1 MSRKNILKLFMV
13 FIFVICLTTPNR
25 KLNASTTSGITHL
38 AGINIFDAQS
48 TNDATMHLAG
58 INIESVPVVTCA
70 PVASDAPIVTEV
82 PVVTDAPSITDEP
95 VATKKPK
102 KAKVDKS
109 TDLSDIPKYTLEIM
123 NDLGI
128 KKSKQKDFYD
138 RVCDISIKVAYQESR
153 GEPYKGQVAVI
164 ATILNRLKSKEFPDT
179 PEEIVSTAYAPYKG
193 VTKEMLEEYPSLK
206 KALQD
211 ALEGEDPTRESLGQ
225 GAYYFYAP
233 ECDLITKSSLKARE
247 KIKRKCRIGN
257 HIFYAIWDK

>member
-13 FIFVICLTTPNR
+13 FIFVICLTNT

-58 INIESVPVVTCA
+58 FNIESVPVVTCA
-70 PVASDAPIVTEV
+70 PVALDAPIVTEV

-102 KAKVDKS
+102 KAKVDKYA
-109 TDLSDIPKYTLEIM
+109 DLSDIPKYTLEIM

-128 KKSKQKDFYD
+128 KKSKQKDFYN
-138 RVCDISIKVAYQESR
+138 RICDISIKTAYREAR
-153 GEPYKGQVAVI
+153 GEPYEGQIAVI

-179 PEEIVSTAYAPYKG
+179 PEEIVSTAYASYKG

-206 KALQD
+206 KALKN
-211 ALEGEDPTRESLGQ
+211 ALEGEDPTREALGQ

-233 ECDLITKSSLKARE
+233 ESDLITTSALKARE

>member
-1 MSRKNILKLFMV
+1 MSRKFLKFFLVLIL
-13 FIFVICLTTPNR
+13 VISLTNTNR
-25 KLNASTTSGITHL
+25 KLNASTKSTVVRLVGISFSDVDNS
-38 AGINIFDAQS
+38 AVK
-48 TNDATMHLAG
+48 HLAG

-82 PVVTDAPSITDEP
+82 PIVTDAPSITDEP
-95 VATKKPK
+95 IATKKPK

-128 KKSKQKDFYD
+128 KKSKQKDFYN
-138 RVCDISIKVAYQESR
+138 RICDISIKTAYQESR

-164 ATILNRLKSKEFPDT
+164 ATILNRLKSKGFPDT
-179 PEEIVSTAYAPYKG
+179 PEEVSEAYAPYKC

-225 GAYYFYAP
+225 GAYYFYEP
-233 ECDLITKSSLKARE
+233 NLCSKSAIDERAN
-247 KIKRKCRIGN
+247 IKTKCRIGN